1 MASGKFF
8 RRPAVL
14 LALAL
19 CSVGGLVTLMGHLAT
34 GPQVTQKRVQLSN
47 GEESEAYPSISPDGK
62 RIAYSARE
70 SSKVSAFHV
79 FVREL
84 PSGKPQQLTKGEGS
98 DIAPVWSP
106 DGGTLAF
113 LRVEDE
119 NTQCIV
125 IPADGGTERKLAD
138 LGPAADSGQPLPAVS
153 WNADGKSLVVVQSGE
168 KQAPGLAILTVD
180 SGKLQRIT
188 NPAEGSEGDSTPAVS
203 PTGTSIAFVRHTQNE
218 GADIFLCDA
227 TGGGLRRLTFDDRG
241 IRGIAWTRD
250 GQDLLYSGHRVGGWR
265 LWRVPAYGG
274 SPRDLVISGK
284 QAYYPAIGRNRL
296 AYTDSPTVSAIWR
309 ATLSTADVVEER
321 PLIRSTGREVN
332 AVWSPDGTK
341 IADVSDQSGSDE
353 IFVNDADGR
362 NRVQVTQLKGPR
374 VGRLRWSPDAKTIIF
389 DASSDHGQEV
399 FTVSGRAREQTGARP
414 AQRLQRVLF
423 TRWQVDLLPVA
434 RPDLEGHGGRRQSA
448 SHRRAARRRPAHR
461 IGRRQVRL
469 LPFAPRHLAHSH
481 RRRRRRRGLRSGA
494 RYVGPHQHAAHEKG
508 HLLHRIRAQ
517 RAHPGSFLLR
527 LRHEEELHRL
537 PHAKRRLGQRRRV
550 LRLPRRQEHSLR
562 AGRSE
567 SNQSDAGG
575 KLPLDG

>member
-1 MASGKFF
+1 MSSGKFF

-47 GEESEAYPSISPDGK
+47 GDESEAYPAISPDGK

-119 NTQCIV
+119 TTQCIV
-125 IPADGGTERKLAD
+125 IPADGGTERKLAE

-188 NPAEGSEGDSTPAVS
+188 NPVEGSEGDSTPVVS
-203 PTGTSIAFVRHTQNE
+203 PSGSSIAFVRHTQNE

-227 TGGGLRRLTFDDRG
+227 TGAGLRRLTFDDRG
-241 IRGIAWTRD
+241 IRGIAWSRD

-265 LWRVPAYGG
+265 R
-274 SPRDLVISGK
+274 S
-284 QAYYPAIGRNRL
+284 
-296 AYTDSPTVSAIWR
+296 
-309 ATLSTADVVEER
+309 EER
-321 PLIRSTGREVN
+321 
-332 AVWSPDGTK
+332 
-341 IADVSDQSGSDE
+341 
-353 IFVNDADGR
+353 
-362 NRVQVTQLKGPR
+362 R
-374 VGRLRWSPDAKTIIF
+374 VGKECVSLCRSRWSPY
-389 DASSDHGQEV
+389 H
-399 FTVSGRAREQTGARP
+399 
-414 AQRLQRVLF
+414 
-423 TRWQVDLLPVA
+423 
-434 RPDLEGHGGRRQSA
+434 
-448 SHRRAARRRPAHR
+448 
-461 IGRRQVRL
+461 
-469 LPFAPRHLAHSH
+469 
-481 RRRRRRRGLRSGA
+481 
-494 RYVGPHQHAAHEKG
+494 
-508 HLLHRIRAQ
+508 
-517 RAHPGSFLLR
+517 
-527 LRHEEELHRL
+527 
-537 PHAKRRLGQRRRV
+537 
-550 LRLPRRQEHSLR
+550 
-562 AGRSE
+562 
-567 SNQSDAGG
+567 
-575 KLPLDG
+575 